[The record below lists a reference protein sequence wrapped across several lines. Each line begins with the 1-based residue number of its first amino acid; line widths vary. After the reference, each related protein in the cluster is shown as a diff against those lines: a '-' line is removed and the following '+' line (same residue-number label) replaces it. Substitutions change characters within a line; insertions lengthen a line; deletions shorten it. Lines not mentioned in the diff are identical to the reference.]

1 MESYA
6 EITPR
11 GDMQFDAKAAK
22 LLEPGQ
28 HFTISDCPGL
38 RLEATASTRS
48 WVYRFKSP
56 VDERMRQVKIGTWP
70 KMSLALATVE
80 WEKLREIRA
89 AGRDPAEER
98 RAARKDERAAEDAA
112 RAAAARRLT
121 VRKLCDL
128 YLEGQVERNR
138 NPKSAAE
145 TRRTFDKMLGEFGD
159 LDPATVTRAQ
169 AFDLLQTYIDTP
181 VQASKL
187 RAELG
192 AAWDYGL
199 DAGRLDSNVPNWWRL
214 IMRGKL
220 RSKGRTREGES
231 IGPAKRVL
239 SAEEIGVLIRWL
251 PNFSRLVDDVVT
263 LYMWTCTRG
272 SEILAM
278 EAEEITQESDG
289 LWWTVPKAKTKNSW
303 RDLAG
308 DLRVPLVGRAEAVVR
323 RRLDVVKSGFL
334 FPSSGKSGHVEQ
346 KTVSAMVWM
355 HQPYAKTRPE
365 YVRARLP
372 VSHWSVHDLRRT
384 GRTQLAM
391 LGCSEDVAEA
401 VLGHMAKGIVGVY
414 NLHRYDSERRQWLT
428 ALSDHYEALAKGE
441 VAPRLVRAA

>member
-1 MESYA
+1 
-6 EITPR
+6 
-11 GDMQFDAKAAK
+11 MQFDAKAAK

-38 RLEATASTRS
+38 RLEASASTRS

-56 VDERMRQVKIGTWP
+56 IDDRMRQVKIGTWP
-70 KMSLALATVE
+70 KMSLVAAMVE
-80 WEKLREIRA
+80 WEKLREIRS

-98 RAARKDERAAEDAA
+98 RATRKSEREADDAA
-112 RAAAARRLT
+112 RAAASRRLT

-128 YLEGQVERNR
+128 YLEGQVVRNR
-138 NPKSAAE
+138 KPKSAAE
-145 TRRTFDKMLGEFGD
+145 TRRTFEKMLGDFGD
-159 LDPATVTRAQ
+159 LDPAAVTRAQ
-169 AFDLLQTYIDTP
+169 AFDLIAAYIDTP
-181 VQASKL
+181 VQAARL

-199 DAGRLDSNVPNWWRL
+199 DAGRLDSNIPNWWRL

-220 RSKGRTREGES
+220 RSKGRVREGES

-239 SAEEIGVLIRWL
+239 SAEEVGTLIRWL

-272 SEILAM
+272 SEILSM
-278 EAEEITQESDG
+278 EVNEITHESDG
-289 LWWTVPKAKTKNSW
+289 LWWTVPKDKTKNSW
-303 RDLAG
+303 RDHAG

-323 RRLDVVKSGFL
+323 RRMELVKSGFL
-334 FPSSGKSGHVEQ
+334 FPSNGKSGHVEQ

-355 HQPYAKTRPE
+355 HQPYSKTRPE
-365 YVRARLP
+365 YTRARLP

-384 GRTQLAM
+384 GRTQLAAM
-391 LGCSEDVAEA
+391 GCRDEIAEA
-401 VLGHMAKGIVGVY
+401 VLGHMPAGIVGIY
-414 NLHRYDSERRQWLT
+414 NLHRYDAERREWLRR
-428 ALSDHYEALAKGE
+428 LSDHYENLAK
-441 VAPRLVRAA
+441 VNNAI

>member
-1 MESYA
+1 
-6 EITPR
+6 
-11 GDMQFDAKAAK
+11 MQFDAKAAK

-38 RLEATASTRS
+38 RLEASASTRS

-56 VDERMRQVKIGTWP
+56 IDDRMRQVKIGTWP
-70 KMSLALATVE
+70 KMSLVAAMVE

-89 AGRDPAEER
+89 AGRDPAGER
-98 RAARKDERAAEDAA
+98 RAARKGEREAEEAA
-112 RAAAARRLT
+112 RAAASRRLT

-138 NPKSAAE
+138 KPKSAAE
-145 TRRTFDKMLGEFGD
+145 TRRTFEKMLGDFGD
-159 LDPATVTRAQ
+159 LDPAAVTRAQ
-169 AFDLLQTYIDTP
+169 AFDLIAAYIDTP
-181 VQASKL
+181 VQAARL

-220 RSKGRTREGES
+220 RSKGRVREGES

-239 SAEEIGVLIRWL
+239 SPEEVGTLIRWL

-272 SEILAM
+272 SEILSM
-278 EAEEITQESDG
+278 EANEITQESDG
-289 LWWTVPKAKTKNSW
+289 LWWTVPKQKTKNSW
-303 RDLAG
+303 RDHAG
-308 DLRVPLVGRAEAVVR
+308 DFRVPLIGRAEMVVR

-355 HQPYAKTRPE
+355 HQPYSKTRPE
-365 YVRARLP
+365 YQRARLP

-384 GRTQLAM
+384 GRTQLAA
-391 LGCSEDVAEA
+391 LGCRDEIAEA
-401 VLGHMAKGIVGVY
+401 VLGHMPAGIMGVY
-414 NLHRYDSERRQWLT
+414 NLHRYDAERRDWLT
-428 ALSDHYEALAKGE
+428 KLSVHYEGLAALK
-441 VAPRLVRAA
+441 